1 MRNGTL
7 IGLAAAL
14 AACGAAST
22 VTNNTV
28 EAQQLRTKQK
38 QGQAPRRQPRSDP
51 LQRERELNGF
61 QESGGMAG
69 CFDPRLRGYP
79 RAAAERIGGRP
90 CGEAP
95 DRRTARPEQ
104 PSGPTGASWIIGEWG
119 PGGSMCSLNGP
130 TLEAGGVYYYSD
142 ERGRWSLAGNT
153 LTLVVTHVSD
163 DGGDS
168 EYPLRQPRRM
178 TVRVSPLPEGRMR
191 WQPDDGPER
200 IFRRCRSVQFGASSA
215 GSALSERG
223 QG

>member
-22 VTNNTV
+22 VTNNSA
-28 EAQQLRTKQK
+28 EAQQRRTTQK
-38 QGQAPRRQPRSDP
+38 QGQAARRQPRPDP

-61 QESGGMAG
+61 QERGGMAG

-90 CGEAP
+90 CATP
-95 DRRTARPEQ
+95 RRTTTTPNRVA
-104 PSGPTGASWIIGEWG
+104 STGTSWIIGEWG
-119 PGGSMCSLNGP
+119 PGGDMCSLNGP
-130 TLEAGGVYYYSD
+130 TLKAGGVYEGMD
-142 ERGRWSLAGNT
+142 GRGRWSLAGST

-168 EYPLRQPRRM
+168 EYQLRQPRRM
-178 TVRVSPLPEGRMR
+178 TVRVAQLPNGGLR
-191 WQPDDGPER
+191 WQAANDRARD
-200 IFRRCRSVQFGASSA
+200 FVRCRQTQM
-215 GSALSERG
+215 R
-223 QG
+223 